1 MSSRDGTAEAESSSM
16 ALSRVVALPP
26 APRVCQVDAD
36 ELDEG
41 LVSMLGERVDRAI
54 INFRASPPLS
64 DPGQMLM
71 DRRDLKDWT

>member
-1 MSSRDGTAEAESSSM
+1 M
-16 ALSRVVALPP
+16 ALTRAAALPP

-54 INFRASPPLS
+54 SNFRASITSPAHQTIA
-64 DPGQMLM
+64 D
-71 DRRDLKDWT
+71 